1 MVPSISVTG
10 GKPTTLLPLSF
21 VIITVLIKD
30 AYEEFLRYR
39 KDKEEN
45 QRQTLILGSNGNFEP
60 GPWESIT
67 AGRIIKIM

>member
-1 MVPSISVTG
+1 MIPSISVTG

-45 QRQTLILGSNGNFEP
+45 LRPTEILQKDGIFRP
-60 GPWESIT
+60 GTWE
-67 AGRIIKIM
+67 